1 MNKITE
7 NYRKIK
13 ELLFQ
18 ATVQAKRPENSV
30 RLLAVSKNQSF
41 EAILQAASC
50 GQRDFGENYL
60 QESIKKIK
68 NLNRENLIWHF
79 IGHIQTNKTRE
90 IAENFDWVHTIDR
103 LKTAERLSKQRPL
116 YAENLNIC
124 IQVNIDS
131 EKGKYGV
138 TVDNLLELSQ
148 AIIDLPKLT
157 LRGLMCIPAIYHEY
171 KDQRK
176 PFAKLRYQ
184 MNFLEK
190 HKLKLDTLSMGMTN
204 DYKAAIIEGAT
215 MVRIGTALFG
225 ERQKS

>member
-7 NYRKIK
+7 NYRKIT

-30 RLLAVSKNQSF
+30 RLLAVSKNQSL

>member
-7 NYRKIK
+7 NYQKIK

-103 LKTAERLSKQRPL
+103 LKIAERLSKQRPL

-138 TVDNLLELSQ
+138 TVENLLELSQ

>member
-7 NYRKIK
+7 NYRKIT

-30 RLLAVSKNQSF
+30 RLLAVSKNQSL

-68 NLNRENLIWHF
+68 NLNRKNLIWHF

-171 KDQRK
+171 EDQRK

>member
-7 NYRKIK
+7 NYRKIT

-30 RLLAVSKNQSF
+30 RLLAVSKNQSL

-138 TVDNLLELSQ
+138 TVENLLELSQ

>member
-7 NYRKIK
+7 NYQKIK

-30 RLLAVSKNQSF
+30 RLLAVSKNQSL

-68 NLNRENLIWHF
+68 NLNRKNLIWHF

-157 LRGLMCIPAIYHEY
+157 LRGLMCIPAICHEY
-171 KDQRK
+171 EDQRK